1 MIYFKCINFYYVFKT
16 NKNGGERMISK
27 KRREK
32 GITLIVLVITI
43 IILMILAGVTLRLT
57 GSTNGVLN
65 GAKNTTDK
73 YDSLKTYEEDSIQK
87 LEDKMG
93 NP

>member
-1 MIYFKCINFYYVFKT
+1 
-16 NKNGGERMISK
+16 MISK
-27 KRREK
+27 KRKEK

-57 GSTNGVLN
+57 SSTNGVLN

-73 YDSLKTYEEDSIQK
+73 YDSLKTYEEDSIEK

-93 NP
+93 NPAKK

>member
-1 MIYFKCINFYYVFKT
+1 
-16 NKNGGERMISK
+16 MISK

-32 GITLIVLVITI
+32 GITLIVLVITV

-57 GSTNGVLN
+57 SSTNGILN

-87 LEDKMG
+87 LENKMG

>member
-1 MIYFKCINFYYVFKT
+1 
-16 NKNGGERMISK
+16 MISK

-43 IILMILAGVTLRLT
+43 IILMILAGVTLNLT
-57 GSTNGVLN
+57 TSTNGILN

-93 NP
+93 NPTRK

>member
-1 MIYFKCINFYYVFKT
+1 
-16 NKNGGERMISK
+16 MISK
-27 KRREK
+27 KRKEK

-43 IILMILAGVTLRLT
+43 IFLMILAGVTLNLT
-57 GSTNGVLN
+57 TSTNGILN

-93 NP
+93 NPTRK

>member
-1 MIYFKCINFYYVFKT
+1 
-16 NKNGGERMISK
+16 MISK
-27 KRREK
+27 KRKEK

-43 IILMILAGVTLRLT
+43 IILMILAGVTLNLT
-57 GSTNGVLN
+57 TSTNGILN

-93 NP
+93 NPAKK